1 MNTCAPHGMHLG
13 SRDGRVRVCTRTACA
28 AISLSRAW
36 SQVKA
41 MKPKKPKDTKA
52 STMAQ
57 QKAKE
62 RAAAAS
68 ASPPKQWKMKKFENV
83 AGRVYQ

>member
-1 MNTCAPHGMHLG
+1 
-13 SRDGRVRVCTRTACA
+13 
-28 AISLSRAW
+28 
-36 SQVKA
+36 